1 MYKHEYVNI
10 LEMVCINKCDAV
22 SFQNKYIDTEQSA
35 ELQHSMS
42 PDRNN

>member
-1 MYKHEYVNI
+1 MYKHECGNI
-10 LEMVCINKCDAV
+10 LDMVCIKKCDAV
-22 SFQNKYIDTEQSA
+22 SFQNKYIDTEQNT